1 MPRRSVSH
9 GSHGWTSGKILEPLL
24 PPHKPGGAAPFDR
37 TARGSQH
44 IAVSESNGVANGV
57 CCRTICCPKSTVYEY
72 FSSWRDDGTWQAIVD
87 ALRPQ
92 VRVEEGR
99 PPTPSAGSIDSQ
111 SVKTAGGGETG
122 YDGAKPLTRC
132 KQHRP

>member
-1 MPRRSVSH
+1 MRSEPTSPTPATASPRWQLRKTLLYQNRT
-9 GSHGWTSGKILEPLL
+9 GCQWGLL
-24 PPHKPGGAAPFDR
+24 PHDLL
-37 TARGSQH
+37 
-44 IAVSESNGVANGV
+44 
-57 CCRTICCPKSTVYEY
+57 PKSTVYEY